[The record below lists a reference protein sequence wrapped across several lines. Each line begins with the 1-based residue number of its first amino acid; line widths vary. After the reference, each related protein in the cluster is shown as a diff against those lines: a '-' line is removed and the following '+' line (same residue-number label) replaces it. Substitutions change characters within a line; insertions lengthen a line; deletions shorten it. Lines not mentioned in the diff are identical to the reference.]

1 MRFNYF
7 IGALLLCVAQIASAA
22 IYTYIDDNGERVYTD
37 KPPQHQRVETVQ
49 MAPINQLPAVPAAQ
63 VINPPPVYQDDTTN
77 PALHYQVLRIL
88 SPEPNA
94 TIRANDRQ
102 MIVMISSEPALLEGH
117 RYRVLVD
124 GEPAAQASRS
134 PVFPLSQIERGT
146 HKLAVEIINQQ
157 GAVLERTPA
166 QPFHF
171 RQTTLNDKRRVRPCE
186 KDDYGVRPECSL
198 KDKPKEK
205 RSLIPFLGL

>member
-1 MRFNYF
+1 MRLSYL

-22 IYTYIDDNGERVYTD
+22 IYTYLDANGERVYTD
-37 KPPQHQRVETVQ
+37 KPTHHQRVETVNI
-49 MAPINQLPAVPAAQ
+49 APTNQLPAGPVQP
-63 VINPPPVYQDDTTN
+63 VIKPPPVYQDDPTN
-77 PALHYQVLRIL
+77 PALQYQVLRIL
-88 SPEPNA
+88 APEPNA

-102 MIVMISSEPALLEGH
+102 LIVMISSEPALLDGH
-117 RYRVLVD
+117 LYRLLLN
-124 GEPAAQASRS
+124 GELAAEPSRS

-146 HKLAVEIINQQ
+146 HKLAVEIINEQ

-171 RQTTLNDKRRVRPCE
+171 RQTTLNDKRRVRPCQ
-186 KDDYGVRPECSL
+186 KGDYGVRPECPL

-205 RSLIPFLGL
+205 RSILPFF